1 MSLRLDEL
9 HPLFRKI
16 PRDEAISVAN
26 LGAVCYQAARE
37 RLYETWTVA
46 QSEGAAAREA
56 TCRQEGADALL
67 ESLESRLAAG
77 AAAQER
83 LAVMEETLKAEVAQ
97 RLEVAMGNERMA
109 IELQRVVPLQ
119 QRLGALEAK
128 GEMLDLLRQ
137 NNVLL
142 QERCEKLQSALD
154 EVKAATTKSSH
165 AIGKAGEAT
174 VWEMIEDTVIPEFPY
189 AEAKN
194 MSGVSHAAD
203 FHLWVMRPNG
213 RRMKVLID
221 SKKYKRAVNSD
232 EIAKLVADVDADTE
246 ADGGIMVSL
255 ASSIS
260 TMKQFQIKATDHR
273 KPILYLSLHE
283 VDPAYHRELLCCA
296 VRIMLSVVG
305 DEAAAVSAEEIEEF
319 LVDVMAS
326 AKEIDGIIKTQT
338 KAVDALRSVRM
349 GLIERVAAFRGE
361 TIVVT
366 DDMGC
371 GAVLKATGARCGKP
385 CVEGGKCRAHA
396 PRKGK
401 EES

>member
-1 MSLRLDEL
+1 MRLDEL

-16 PRDEAISVAN
+16 SRDEAVAVAN
-26 LGAVCYQAARE
+26 LGAVCYSASRD
-37 RLYETWTVA
+37 RLFEAWTAA
-46 QSEGAAAREA
+46 QSESDAARVVA
-56 TCRQEGADALL
+56 LRKEGADAML
-67 ESLESRLAAG
+67 ESLEARLAEG
-77 AAAQER
+77 TAARQQ
-83 LAVMEETLKAEVAQ
+83 LAVLEAKMA
-97 RLEVAMGNERMA
+97 LEVNSRIEAALATERMTL
-109 IELQRVVPLQ
+109 ELQRVAPLQ
-119 QRLGALEAK
+119 QRLSALEAK
-128 GEMLDLLRQ
+128 EETIDLLRQ

-142 QERCEKLQSALD
+142 LARCEKLQGALD
-154 EVKAATTKSSH
+154 EIKAATTKSSH

-174 VWEMIEDTVIPEFPY
+174 VWEMLEETVLSEFAY

-213 RRMKVLID
+213 KRMKVLID

-232 EIAKLVADVDADTE
+232 EIAKLMSDVDGDPE

-255 ASSIS
+255 IS
-260 TMKQFQIKATDHR
+260 PIFTAKQFQIKLTDHR
-273 KPILYLSLHE
+273 KPILYLSFHE

-296 VRIMLSVVG
+296 VRIMIAVVG
-305 DEAAAVSAEEIEEF
+305 DEAAVVSTAEIEEF
-319 LVDVMAS
+319 LTDVLSS
-326 AKEIDGIIKTQT
+326 AKELDAIIKTQT
-338 KAVDALRSVRM
+338 KAVDALRSVRT
-349 GLIERVAAFRGE
+349 GLIERVGKFRGE
-361 TIVVT
+361 EMVIS

-396 PRKGK
+396 PRKAK